1 MKIKDSYANSLLEFI
16 NKDDRILILGGKIG
30 GKIGSKNSN
39 DYYPE
44 KAKKIYDII
53 EKINPTKIIDNK
65 GLYIDHYYNFNIL
78 DKKKTPNIVV
88 GSITEFSRKYQK
100 DVDALQSK
108 VDHRVKF
115 DPYDNLINLIK
126 KKVDIKTV
134 LYEHDDSAMKA
145 IQNNTNANEYVAEI
159 SKYKDYNIFRE
170 HFLSDNN
177 CFFVLTRANGKYDPY
192 ITHENIINSKGNPTT
207 GMSIIAALVNKN
219 IKPYIIGYSLY
230 MDKETS
236 VFAHGHHSSHS
247 LEEETDVRCN
257 WHKQK
262 KLVSL
267 DLLAEYELKY
277 KLEKK

>member
-1 MKIKDSYANSLLEFI
+1 MKIKDSFANSLLEFI

-30 GKIGSKNSN
+30 SKNSN
-39 DYYPE
+39 DYHLE
-44 KAKKIYDII
+44 KAKKIYNII

-65 GLYIDHYYNFNIL
+65 GSYIDHYYNYNIL
-78 DKKKTPNIVV
+78 DKKKKPNIIVA
-88 GSITEFSRKYQK
+88 GISEFSRKYQK
-100 DVDALQSK
+100 YVHDLQSK

-134 LYEHDDSAMKA
+134 IFGDQDDSAMKA
-145 IQNNTNANEYVAEI
+145 IQNNTNDNEDVAEI

-177 CFFVLTRANGKYDPY
+177 CFFVLKQINGKYDPY
-192 ITHENIINSKGNPTT
+192 KTHENIINSKGNPTT
-207 GMSIIAALVNKN
+207 GMSVITALVNNN

-230 MDKETS
+230 MDKETYD
-236 VFAHGHHSSHS
+236 FDNGHPSSHS
-247 LEEETDVRCN
+247 FEEETDVRCN
-257 WHKQK
+257 WHKLK

-267 DLLAEYELKY
+267 DLLAEYQLKY